1 MIPTKKNVSNVPIQP
16 NEIIDQVGDA
26 IEMGI
31 TMVHIHAKDKYGNNT
46 YDNKVFEKIISGI
59 RDIDSNIVICATT
72 SGREYKSF
80 AERSSVLE
88 LSGKS
93 KPDMASLTLSSLNF
107 NKQASINEPDMILNL
122 AEKMKK
128 NKIVPELEIFD
139 LGMANMANY
148 LINKKIVPKKSYA
161 NIILGNIACSQ
172 ADFLSL
178 GAILSNLPKTT
189 LYAIGGVGK
198 SQLKA
203 NTMGIIDGSGVRVGL
218 EDNYWFD
225 DKRNLIASNLMLLQR
240 VHNLLQIHE
249 KKVMKPLILKKYIN
263 NVD

>member
-1 MIPTKKNVSNVPIQP
+1 MIPTKKNVPTVPIQP
-16 NEIIDQVGDA
+16 DEIIDQVGDA
-26 IEMGI
+26 IELGI
-31 TMVHIHAKDKYGNNT
+31 TMVHIHAKDKYGKNT

-107 NKQASINEPDMILNL
+107 NKQASINEPEMIINL

-128 NKIVPELEIFD
+128 NKIIPELEIFD
-139 LGMANMANY
+139 LGMTNMANY

-161 NIILGNIACSQ
+161 NIILGNISCSQ

-178 GAILSNLPKTT
+178 GAIISNLPKTT
-189 LYAIGGVGK
+189 QYTIGGVGK
-198 SQLKA
+198 TQLKA

-249 KKVMKPLILKKYIN
+249 KKIMKPLKLRKYLN
-263 NVD
+263 NF